1 MCSINTS
8 SNGCSATPGSR
19 EPELGCPALVQQGE
33 CWPNNEPCGTT
44 ESEMMASVENLGVA
58 FSQNAWAAAQQE
70 GCLGCPDRYPK
81 WPAKKTWARIDTPQ
95 QFVVGQDPDFAI
107 DETPYLQKYSRPP
120 ILTGTKAPGN
130 FIPSWPDS
138 NNIGVVPTQQPLVEL
153 NNSTQQILVEKTQPT
168 QPLVEKKQ
176 PTQPFVEK
184 TIQTRDV
191 EPGSLKQP
199 GLMKCIGNGCRG
211 IAYDLANWDELPT
224 TGVSDKLKHV
234 FLRDDRETLLI
245 YLLLISLGMALI
257 LYYLFGNKDDVYYI
271 A

>member
-130 FIPSWPDS
+130 FIPSWPDP
-138 NNIGVVPTQQPLVEL
+138 NNVGLVEKIEKPLDQQPLVEK
-153 NNSTQQILVEKTQPT
+153 IK
-168 QPLVEKKQ
+168 QPLVEKIIQ
-176 PTQPFVEK
+176 PLDQPLGQTTPK
-184 TIQTRDV
+184 TSEEVQDAA
-191 EPGSLKQP
+191 ELKQP
-199 GLMKCIGNGCRG
+199 GLLKCIGNGCRG
-211 IAYDLANWDELPT
+211 IAYDLANWDELPSK
-224 TGVSDKLKHV
+224 GVTDKLKHV